1 MNFDRPIR
9 FAPHYQSRVWG
20 GRRLQTL
27 LGRHLP
33 DATTPFGES
42 WEVSDRAEAM
52 STTPEG
58 LTLNDLWQN
67 HRAEV
72 FGAMQSPSPSFPLL
86 MKILDAC
93 EDLSIQVHPP
103 ASVAPPATR

>member
-1 MNFDRPIR
+1 MTFDHPIR

-20 GRRLQTL
+20 GRRLQTV
-27 LGRHLP
+27 LGRTLP

-52 STTPEG
+52 SATPEG
-58 LTLNDLWQN
+58 LTLNDLWQK

-72 FGAMQSPSPSFPLL
+72 FGGLQSASPDLL
-86 MKILDAC
+86 VTRHA
-93 EDLSIQVHPP
+93 DLRTALLGLASP
-103 ASVAPPATR
+103 A